1 MSRFVAFS
9 PEYYAKIIDAYLY
22 CILDQIT
29 NEPEKI
35 NYPLIYKFDSIN
47 ESVTLINAAII
58 KSGLRK

>member
-1 MSRFVAFS
+1 MTRFVAFS

-35 NYPLIYKFDSIN
+35 NYALFSKFKSIN

-58 KSGLRK
+58 KSGLIE